1 MPESDFIAAC
11 STSDIPLNGVKN
23 VNMNGI
29 EIAIFHTGE
38 GFIAHSGVCKHN
50 AFKLELC
57 DVSGDTV
64 TCPLHGWK
72 YSISTGKGIKPSWTC
87 LDTYPLQ
94 VREEVVWI
102 KPITDELEPDDFDTT
117 SYQW

>member
-1 MPESDFIAAC
+1 MSTPDFAFACPISDVPKKGA
-11 STSDIPLNGVKN
+11 KN
-23 VNMNGI
+23 VNLNGQ
-29 EIAIFHTGE
+29 EITIFHTKD

-57 DVSGDTV
+57 DISGDIV

-72 YSISTGKGIKPSWTC
+72 YSISTGRGIKPSWTC
-87 LDTYPLQ
+87 LDTYPLE
-94 VREEVVWI
+94 VRDQEIWVQLI
-102 KPITDELEPDDFDTT
+102 ANEPDQDDIDTS